1 MTKAV
6 IFFSRNEM
14 VLNSSLITAIIHAR
28 ARFRFAVLCGIVK
41 QLLSIT
47 WMSTLKLT
55 WNNHIFH
62 HWCIFTI
69 RHLVLLLLCE
79 SLNFVTYPIYR
90 NALSNGR
97 KRSNVLQN
105 FSKSN
110 MHVFV
115 CTYAFYFCL
124 LSHFCATSYLL
135 VKSVKV
141 LCTSICDNSFVHL
154 SAYFSLTFHFHCKIW
169 LWHVLLSVATIIT
182 ITVKLLQ
189 MIWGYVIS
197 FLVRQSLCLFF
208 VSLKDIHFTWCCY
221 ETCAAFM
228 WGWNPSR

>member
-1 MTKAV
+1 
-6 IFFSRNEM
+6 M
-14 VLNSSLITAIIHAR
+14 VLSSSFISAIIHALD
-28 ARFRFAVLCGIVK
+28 RFRFVVLCGIAK

-62 HWCIFTI
+62 HWWIFTI

-79 SLNFVTYPIYR
+79 SLNFITYHIYR
-90 NALSNGR
+90 NASSNGR
-97 KRSNVLQN
+97 KRSNILQN
-105 FSKSN
+105 FNKSN

-124 LSHFCATSYLL
+124 LSHFCATPYLL

-154 SAYFSLTFHFHCKIW
+154 SAYFSLTFHFIAKSDCGITFTLKID
-169 LWHVLLSVATIIT
+169 VLLSVATIIT
-182 ITVKLLQ
+182 ITIKLLQ
-189 MIWGYVIS
+189 MIWGNVTS
-197 FLVRQSLCLFF
+197 FLVRQSLSLFLYLWKMYISLDAVMKPARHSCGVGNPV
-208 VSLKDIHFTWCCY
+208 VSEI
-221 ETCAAFM
+221 
-228 WGWNPSR
+228 